1 MSVNVHF
8 PEENTVYIYKTK
20 RRMLSTENSAPMSI
34 KLILFG
40 PGNVQVQVQV

>member
-20 RRMLSTENSAPMSI
+20 RRMLSKNSAPMSI